1 MNTVLHDELDDLE
14 IQRLSIK
21 ERKDAVKKKKND
33 TQKADDSNI
42 VDQNRKKIEKFE
54 FENTTP
60 PVEICDELWKKI

>member
-33 TQKADDSNI
+33 TQKA
-42 VDQNRKKIEKFE
+42 E
-54 FENTTP
+54 
-60 PVEICDELWKKI
+60 